1 MICLMPMCAYLSE
14 TSRMIQ
20 IYKALRQR
28 GAAARIATHGGVHE
42 ALLRSEGID
51 YDIVG
56 PRMSAERGHRF
67 VRDNV
72 GIGDPAQ
79 SMYSPDEMR
88 A

>member
-20 IYKALRQR
+20 IYKALRRQ

-42 ALLRSEGID
+42 ALLRNEGIEF
-51 YDIVG
+51 DIVG
-56 PRMSAERGHRF
+56 PHMSAARGAQF

-72 GIGDPAQ
+72 GIG
-79 SMYSPDEMR
+79 SPD
-88 A
+88 